1 MSSQMLNDQ
10 TFSPG
15 NIPADLAREA
25 SSTMTLNG
33 TILKSLALLGLTV
46 LAATVG
52 WRVGLDWF
60 AASSGGLW
68 WLIGYFLLIGL
79 TIAAASNP
87 DLARPAGLVYALLM
101 GFWMGAVSR
110 VYEEEFD
117 GIVTQ
122 ALLASVSVFV
132 VCLLLYLVRA
142 IRVTPTFTRVIVTAT
157 LGILVMYLASWILA
171 IFGVDLLLLT
181 EPSTLGIAVSIGIC
195 LVAAFSLFLGL
206 ATIENGIAL
215 SAPAAMEWYAALGLL
230 STLVWLYAELLRL
243 LALLRNR

>member
-10 TFSPG
+10 TFA
-15 NIPADLAREA
+15 PARGAPARA
-25 SSTMTLNG
+25 NAAASTMTLSG
-33 TILKSLALLGLTV
+33 TIVKSLALLSLTV
-46 LAATVG
+46 LTGAYG
-52 WRVGLDWF
+52 WSVGLDWF
-60 AASSGGLW
+60 SASSGGLW

-87 DLARPAGLVYALLM
+87 DLALPAGLLYAVLM

-122 ALLASVSVFV
+122 ALLASVCAFLA
-132 VCLLLYLVRA
+132 CLVLYMVRA
-142 IRVTPTFTRVIVTAT
+142 VRVTPKLTRVIITAT
-157 LGILVMYLASWILA
+157 LGIFVMYLVGWFLS
-171 IFGVDLLLLT
+171 IFGVDLLLIT
-181 EPSTLGIAVSIGIC
+181 EPSTTGIVVSVAIC
-195 LVAAFSLFLGL
+195 IVAALNLFLDF
-206 ATIENGIAL
+206 AIIEKGVGHR
-215 SAPAAMEWYAALGLL
+215 APAVMEWYAALGLL